1 MSLKRIAIKLL
12 QLGQPSDTEEVVP
25 KRRVAAAAQTPLS
38 IVAAVAVGGVL
49 AGMPLS
55 SILICALVAG
65 GGVALLCAA
74 AAWLFDI
81 PMRTGMIGLFDES
94 GQLRP
99 LRFSRPA
106 LRAAAPPRDGRDRL
120 VTRALPA
127 ALALG
132 SGRHFPSEPL
142 RAPTR
147 KTPGVR
153 ARR

>member
-74 AAWLFDI
+74 AAWLSTY
-81 PMRTGMIGLFDES
+81 PCV
-94 GQLRP
+94 Q
-99 LRFSRPA
+99 A
-106 LRAAAPPRDGRDRL
+106 
-120 VTRALPA
+120 
-127 ALALG
+127 
-132 SGRHFPSEPL
+132 
-142 RAPTR
+142 
-147 KTPGVR
+147 
-153 ARR
+153 